1 MIEILEGFPNGV
13 VALSAKGRVSKRDYE
28 TALVPQVEHALR
40 GAGKIRCYYE
50 LGPEFSGM
58 DPGAAWEDFKVGVE
72 HLTRWER
79 VAVVTDVDWIRRRR
93 HLPLPGARRL
103 PGLPGRTRGRGAA
116 LDRRGVAKA
125 RAALKDGGGSLSHPG
140 SGPCARR

>member
-72 HLTRWER
+72 HLRRWER
-79 VAVVTDVDWIRRRR
+79 VAVVTDVDWIRRGVDIFRF
-93 HLPLPGARRL
+93 PVPGDFRVFPA
-103 PGLPGRTRGRGAA
+103 
-116 LDRRGVAKA
+116 A
-125 RAALKDGGGSLSHPG
+125 RAAE
-140 SGPCARR
+140 ARRWIGEASRKRAPL